1 MIVSVV
7 HTSSDAFPDV
17 YASTFWIPYA
27 TLGKRGP
34 GNIKFPNSRRV
45 ANDCSRHF
53 VEGETVERAV
63 GLK

>member
-17 YASTFWIPYA
+17 YASTFWVPYA

-45 ANDCSRHF
+45 ANDCSGHLAEEEVVR
-53 VEGETVERAV
+53 RAV
-63 GLK
+63 